1 MHGWLVHSRL
11 AHCKSARLR
20 TSTAQHCGVPVTPVQ
35 RGVAACRFGFMVS
48 VGKAE
53 ARARERE
60 AAMRVVMCMVAA
72 GWRGKEAGLIG
83 ETCAGVRS

>member
-1 MHGWLVHSRL
+1 MSAWLMHLRL

-35 RGVAACRFGFMVS
+35 RGVAACRFRLMAS

-72 GWRGKEAGLIG
+72 RWRGKEGG
-83 ETCAGVRS
+83 W